1 MPVAFSLCVALC
13 LSLCISLSACLSLCM
28 PVCMSI
34 YLSLSLQV
42 SGYLCSVCLSHTD
55 FKYVFAFLY
64 LPLCI
69 AACLC
74 LCLPLS
80 VFPSFSFL
88 FSEVVRPSLICQSA
102 CASASLSFSLLV
114 PSSFSLCPPASLSL
128 CQKLARARWIRY
140 LPTFDGPILPQRKG
154 NSALDAVT
162 VLLWSSKR

>member
-1 MPVAFSLCVALC
+1 MPVAFSLCGALC
-13 LSLCISLSACLSLCM
+13 LSLFISLSSCLSLCM
-28 PVCMSI
+28 SVCMSI

-114 PSSFSLCPPASLSL
+114 PSSFSLCPPASLSV
-128 CQKLARARWIRY
+128 KNWH
-140 LPTFDGPILPQRKG
+140 
-154 NSALDAVT
+154 ALDEFFIYRPSIIQ
-162 VLLWSSKR
+162 SSL